1 MSFDATE
8 IIRESSDNRR
18 NEIYEAV
25 KELRDF
31 PEDYNVLPYK
41 YLHAI
46 RTTMASSPGLTTG
59 NKQLLKFLALFI
71 QADDECLDPWAYP
84 GSFSSIHTKG
94 RWSGFSKNQEAFD
107 DWTRLTSGKEHNKTN
122 KYDLVIGFIPFGLRN
137 NAYDSKDRYRYFS
150 SHFLSNIKNGLHE
163 NSKVLIVSTKNELDH
178 FIKHHQKE
186 SELKIKAILSLPEY
200 SWTQTRMQ
208 TYLLWLELGEQDDYF
223 VGELSDDPG
232 RAQSIYKS
240 IELGGNKNITT
251 GYKVSAKRIGVTCYE
266 LIKEQSLTRFT
277 KKNGWEVVRLKDL
290 CRPDTETNLAFVWVT
305 NGQTFQTEKPI
316 KIRIVPDEIAEIKKD
331 KRKLRFSFLSID
343 ESKLNLEFFKY
354 YCEKSNPV
362 FLGKNSSDLRLALP
376 SIDEQKR
383 IVDCASKVDSLQNLL
398 KETEMAL
405 FNHGQKLEGLENRVG
420 NLTSHENLSFWISS
434 LPFPISSILRIYLA
448 EDRPDKQV
456 EALLYFFEALTQFIA
471 IVTVSMLSSNEGSFN
486 VFKPSWVEKDK
497 AREDWYKRASF
508 GDWIALGRRLRKTVA
523 SSFVKDSKGYN
534 EYLEMLGNPSQSFI
548 DLISSK
554 ELFNLLEEANR
565 KRNQWKG
572 HGGITSD
579 EENTERSKYLSRILE
594 KLRSLSQGGLQE
606 IRVLKPIRSNYK
618 KGLYTT
624 SVELLRGNETPFEK
638 DKIESDIPLDEE
650 ELYLNIGNYNS
661 PYLLLP
667 FIRYNPDNRA
677 VYFYSRLNNDTK
689 THWVTYNF
697 PEVSSLDIDLDE
709 NFNDAL
715 SKFLND

>member
-8 IIRESSDNRR
+8 IIRESSENRR
-18 NEIYEAV
+18 NDIYEAI
-25 KELRDF
+25 KEVRDF
-31 PEDYNVLPYK
+31 PEVYNVLPYK
-41 YLHAI
+41 YLNVIKSH
-46 RTTMASSPGLTTG
+46 MASSPGLTTG

-71 QADDECLDPWAYP
+71 QNEDRCLDPWAYP
-84 GSFSSIHTKG
+84 GSFSSLHTLGK
-94 RWSGFSKNQEAFD
+94 WSGFSKNQEAIE
-107 DWTRLTSGKEHNKTN
+107 DWKRLTSGTEHTLENL
-122 KYDLVIGFIPFGLRN
+122 YDVVVGFIPFSLRN
-137 NAYDSKDRYRYFS
+137 NAYDSKDKYRYFS
-150 SHFLSNIKNGLHE
+150 SSFLSNIKNGIHK
-163 NSKVLIVSTKNELDH
+163 NSKVLITSTKNELDH

-232 RAQSIYKS
+232 RAQSIYRS

-251 GYKVSAKRIGVTCYE
+251 GYKVSAKRIGVTCQE
-266 LIKEQSLTRFT
+266 LIQEQSLERFS
-277 KKNGWEVVRLKDL
+277 KKNGWDIVDFKGLSEI
-290 CRPDTETNLAFVWVT
+290 EGESNLAFIFRK
-305 NGQTFQTEKPI
+305 GQALTTEKPI
-316 KIRIVPDEIAEIKKD
+316 KINIVPEDIAELRKN
-331 KRKLRFSFLSID
+331 KRKSAYTFFSVD

-354 YCEKSNPV
+354 YCEKSSPI
-362 FLGKNSSDLRLALP
+362 FIGKGRNDLKLAIP

-398 KETEMAL
+398 KETELAL
-405 FNHGQKLEGLENRVG
+405 FNHGQKLDALENRVG

-471 IVTVSMLSSNEGSFN
+471 IVTVSMLSSNENTLS

-497 AREDWYKRASF
+497 TRVDWYKRASF

-523 SSFVKDSKGYN
+523 SSFVKDDQGYN

-554 ELFNLLEEANR
+554 ELYNLLEEANR

-579 EENTERSKYLSRILE
+579 QENTERSKYLSRILE
-594 KLRSLSQGGLQE
+594 KVRSLSQGGLQE
-606 IRVLKPIRSNYK
+606 IRVLKPVSSNFR
-618 KGLYTT
+618 KGVYTT
-624 SVELLRGNETPFEK
+624 SVELLKGNETPFEK

-667 FIRYNPDNRA
+667 FIRYNPSNRA

-697 PEVSSLDIDLDE
+697 PEVSSLDIDVDD

-715 SKFLND
+715 SKFMNP